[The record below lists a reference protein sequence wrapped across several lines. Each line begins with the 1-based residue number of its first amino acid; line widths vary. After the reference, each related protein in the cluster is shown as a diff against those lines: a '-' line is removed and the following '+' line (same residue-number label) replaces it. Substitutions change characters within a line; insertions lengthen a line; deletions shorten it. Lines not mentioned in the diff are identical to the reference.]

1 LTPFALSLSK
11 GSRSWFDKLTTN
23 GKSAKS
29 NKVELMMEKIIIATP
44 DAPKAIGPYS
54 QAVRVGDFL
63 FLSGQ
68 IPINPAT
75 GEIVTESFA
84 MQVRQVFKNIAAVL
98 KAAGADFTQ
107 VVKATVF
114 LKNMDNFAEMNGIYA
129 EFFPLDPPAR
139 SAVQAAKLPKDVEIE
154 IEMIAC
160 LG

>member
-1 LTPFALSLSK
+1 
-11 GSRSWFDKLTTN
+11 
-23 GKSAKS
+23 
-29 NKVELMMEKIIIATP
+29 MEKMIIATS

-54 QAVRVGDFL
+54 QAVRAGDFL

-68 IPINPAT
+68 IPIDPTT

-84 MQVRQVFKNIAAVL
+84 TQVRQVFENIGAVL
-98 KAAGADFTQ
+98 KAAGADFTN
-107 VVKATVF
+107 VVKTTVF

-139 SAVQAAKLPKDVEIE
+139 STVQAAQLPKDGAIE
-154 IEMIAC
+154 IEVIAY

>member
-1 LTPFALSLSK
+1 
-11 GSRSWFDKLTTN
+11 
-23 GKSAKS
+23 
-29 NKVELMMEKIIIATP
+29 MIIATS

-54 QAVRVGDFL
+54 QAVRAGDFL

-68 IPINPAT
+68 IPIDPTT

-84 MQVRQVFKNIAAVL
+84 TQVRQVFENIGAVL
-98 KAAGADFTQ
+98 KAAGADFTN
-107 VVKATVF
+107 VVKTTVF

-139 SAVQAAKLPKDVEIE
+139 STVQAAQLPKDGAIE
-154 IEMIAC
+154 IEVIAY